1 MAHQITTKLFELRAL
16 TRRATVLYAIATS
29 VAVVLIPLAYR
40 NGMPNRLIVLAPTIG
55 YLALAAYRLVGGF
68 QADRQL
74 EFEERFVRFAAK
86 RGELL
91 GSAQSGGKLWKL
103 SCLVQGLTRSESVV
117 ASGSELQGSL
127 SRSLI
132 ASTRL
137 MLPPIVRLAIPT
149 ALILAVSWT
158 VVAYSTSLAR
168 GHFLFL
174 AVLPCL
180 ALIGWMEARIFQ
192 SRRQLVGL
200 LLELLEQVAE
210 WRQSEWQAP
219 GSSRQVLP
227 YRHKLLYRDRILVR
241 SQSTVDGPAAGPD

>member
-1 MAHQITTKLFELRAL
+1 
-16 TRRATVLYAIATS
+16 
-29 VAVVLIPLAYR
+29 
-40 NGMPNRLIVLAPTIG
+40 MPNRLIIMAPTIG
-55 YLALAAYRLVGGF
+55 YLAFAVYRLIGGF

-117 ASGSELQGSL
+117 ATGKERKGSL
-127 SRSLI
+127 ARALL
-132 ASTRL
+132 ASSRL
-137 MLPPIVRLAIPT
+137 MLPPIVRLAIPL
-149 ALILAVSWT
+149 ALVVALAWT
-158 VVAYSTSLAR
+158 VVAYNTGLAR
-168 GHFLFL
+168 SQFLFL

-180 ALIGWMEARIFQ
+180 ILVFWMEARIVQ
-192 SRRQLVGL
+192 TRRHLTVVLEGL
-200 LLELLEQVAE
+200 LDAVAS

-227 YRHKLLYRDRILVR
+227 YRHKLLYRDRILAR
-241 SQSTVDGPAAGPD
+241 